1 VNTPWAQCYETFSIR
16 NTLECLHLASLSS
29 RHIIAGKVGAYP
41 SEAALRC
48 FTIDTLG
55 WKVLP
60 STNYLAYY
68 KNS

>member
-1 VNTPWAQCYETFSIR
+1 VFAPGKPFQPS
-16 NTLECLHLASLSS
+16 
-29 RHIIAGKVGAYP
+29 HIIAGKVGAYP

-68 KNS
+68 ENS